1 MSILPVIMCGGSG
14 SRLWPVSRKA
24 HPKPFINLPDGETLL
39 GKTYRRILQL
49 NLGNEILTVTNQ
61 ELLFKTEDEYSRLA
75 KSISAAS
82 PSIAEAHRLSYILEP
97 EGRNTAPAVAAAA
110 LYAQRQY
117 GDEAVLLVLAADHLI
132 KQEEAFA
139 QAVTCAIHL
148 AKEGKHVTFGIQPS
162 YPETGY
168 GYIEADLT
176 KPFDW
181 VVTERSRSAQGT
193 ALVERSRNQHFDR
206 LNDHLIEAEAYS
218 VKSFVE
224 KPDAATAASYLSAG
238 NYYWNSGIFCF
249 KVGQLLA
256 ELAEFVPQVLKTTQ
270 VAMQAAKLSTSSSQ
284 GQVLRLSQAEF
295 NQVPAISIDYA
306 LMEKSTNTAVVP
318 CDIGWSDIGSWPALG
333 DLFPADEQGN
343 RTSGKVLLQKA
354 RNNYVQ
360 SPKRLTAV
368 LGVDDLILVDTADA
382 LLVAHKSQAQAVKDI
397 VAQLSATN
405 HQTAL
410 LHQKVYRPWGS
421 YTTLEEGPGFKIK
434 RIEVKPAGSLSLQLH
449 YHRSEHWVVVS
460 GLAKVTNN
468 GEEFFLRANESTF
481 ILAGNKHRLEN
492 PGITPLVMIEVQ
504 SGDYL
509 GEDDIVRF
517 EDNYGRA

>member
-1 MSILPVIMCGGSG
+1 MSVLPVIMSGGSG

-39 GKTYRRILQL
+39 GKTYQRILQL
-49 NLGNEILTVTNQ
+49 KLGNEVLTVTNQ
-61 ELLFKTEDEYSRLA
+61 ELLFKTEDEFFRLT
-75 KSISAAS
+75 KSISAKAKS
-82 PSIAEAHRLSYILEP
+82 PQLSYILEP
-97 EGRNTAPAVAAAA
+97 EGRNTAAAVAAAA
-110 LYAQRQY
+110 IYAQQKY
-117 GDEAVLLVLAADHLI
+117 GKQAVLLILAADHLI

-139 QAVTCAIHL
+139 RAVTSAITL
-148 AKEGKHVTFGIQPS
+148 AKEGRHVTFGIKPS

-176 KPFDW
+176 KPFNL
-181 VVTERSRSAQGT
+181 AQGT
-193 ALVERSRNQHFDR
+193 ALVERSLNQHFDR
-206 LNDHLIEAEAYS
+206 LSDHLIEAKAYS
-218 VKSFVE
+218 VKKFVE
-224 KPDAATAASYLSAG
+224 KPNAAMAANYLAAG

-249 KVGQLLA
+249 QVDKLLA
-256 ELAEFVPQVLKTTQ
+256 ELAKFAPDVLDTTQ
-270 VAMQAAKLSTSSSQ
+270 VAMKAAKHSSSCSQ
-284 GQVLRLSQAEF
+284 GKIVRLPQAEF
-295 NQVPAISIDYA
+295 NQVPSISIDYA
-306 LMEKSTNTAVVP
+306 LMEQSMSTAVVP

-343 RTSGKVLLQKA
+343 QTSGKVLVQKA
-354 RNNYVQ
+354 KNNFIY
-360 SPKRLTAV
+360 SPKRLAAI
-368 LGVDDLILVDTADA
+368 LGVNDLILVDTADA
-382 LLVAHKSQAQAVKDI
+382 LLVAHKSQAQEVKEI

-405 HQTAL
+405 HEAVL

-421 YTTLEEGPGFKIK
+421 YTTLEEGEGFKIK
-434 RIEVKPAGSLSLQLH
+434 RIEVKPGASLSLQLH

-468 GEEFFLRANESTF
+468 GQEFFLRANESTF